1 MTPLPLSPEYY
12 PFIIS
17 QQPWKMNTGLQ
28 RPIVLQQTG
37 SWCALFNEV
46 NYIIASINLA
56 VVHATKSLLT
66 CKSATAFD
74 VHLIS
79 EEGRHDLRRGW
90 SPGERR
96 GKGESEQAHVPGV
109 CADEG
114 GCGGV
119 ARPQGTGGGSQQRPL
134 ILSAKLLR

>member
-46 NYIIASINLA
+46 NYIRAGINLA
-56 VVHATKSLLT
+56 AVHATKSLLT
-66 CKSATAFD
+66 CKSATVFD

-79 EEGRHDLRRGW
+79 EEGTHHLRRGW

-96 GKGESEQAHVPGV
+96 GKGESEQAHGPGL
-109 CADEG
+109 CTDEG
-114 GCGGV
+114 GCGCV
-119 ARPQGTGGGSQQRPL
+119 GGP
-134 ILSAKLLR
+134 